1 MMEDVMISLSS
12 VHDCDSENE
21 DSIEFTTDGM
31 YTYDGEVG
39 CLTYMESEVTGMEGT
54 RTSIMVMPDKVVVDR
69 DGVVTSRMVF
79 QPGLKNSV
87 LYDTPFGSATL
98 SIDTRRIQHSF
109 DRDGGSMELD
119 YVLGVEHAVATR
131 NKFKLSVTK
140 QKQGESANV

>member
-1 MMEDVMISLSS
+1 MMEDVVISLHS

-21 DSIEFTTDGM
+21 DRIEFTTDGM
-31 YTYDGEVG
+31 YTYDDGVG

-87 LYDTPFGSATL
+87 LYDTPFGTATL
-98 SIDTRRIQHSF
+98 SIDTRQIRHSF
-109 DRDGGSMELD
+109 NKDGGSMELD
-119 YVLGVEHAVATR
+119 YVLDLEHAVATR
-131 NKFKLSVTK
+131 NRFQLNVIK
-140 QKQGESANV
+140 QIQGDSAHA